1 MYATNSQIVQNK
13 KEEFPSEEEE
23 WVDSES
29 GSLNMIFPFP

>member
-23 WVDSES
+23 GLIWEFLITEYDIS
-29 GSLNMIFPFP
+29 FP